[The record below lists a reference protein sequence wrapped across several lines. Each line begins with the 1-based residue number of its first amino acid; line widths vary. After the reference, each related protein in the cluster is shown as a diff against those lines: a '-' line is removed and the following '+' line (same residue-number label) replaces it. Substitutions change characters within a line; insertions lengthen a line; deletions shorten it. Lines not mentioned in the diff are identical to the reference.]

1 MKTLK
6 KILEAMDYRGRISVR
21 RKLFQGIQYVG
32 GGSPEDIIDRYG
44 GYRVEYME
52 VIDNVLVVY
61 VN

>member
-1 MKTLK
+1 
-6 KILEAMDYRGRISVR
+6 MDYRGRISVR
-21 RKLFQGIQYVG
+21 RKLFQGIQYIG

-44 GYRVEYME
+44 GYKVEYME

>member
-6 KILEAMDYRGRISVR
+6 KILGAMAFRGHVSLR
-21 RKLFQGIQYVG
+21 RKLFQGIQYIG
-32 GGSPEDIIDRYG
+32 GGSPEDIINRFG

-52 VIDNVLVVY
+52 VIDNVLVIY